1 MNTVPRYEIHRPVLR
16 DEVVRL
22 LSGLPGRTVVDGTVG
37 LGGHAEALL
46 EATEGTRVVGIDRD
60 EAALAHARQRLAP
73 FEDRILLIHGDY
85 RDIASHLDA
94 AEIDRVDGLLLD
106 VGVSSLQLDDPQR
119 GFSFRSDGPLDMRMD
134 RSCGRPASDWIAA
147 AAETEIA
154 DALREYGE
162 ERYARRIA
170 RAIVRAR
177 GREPIATTTDL
188 RRIVHG
194 AVARRYFGQA
204 IDPATRTFQAVRI
217 AVNDELAG
225 LRRGLQAGF
234 DVLATGGILVVIS
247 FHSLEDRMVKGF
259 LRERAASCVCPHDL
273 PECVCDKRVEAE
285 ILTRKPIVPRPEEIA
300 ENPRARSAKLRAAK
314 KVV

>member
-1 MNTVPRYEIHRPVLR
+1 MNPVPRYEIHRPVLR

-22 LSGLPGRTVVDGTVG
+22 LSGLPGRTLVDGTVG

-46 EATEGTRVVGIDRD
+46 EATEDTRVVGIDRD
-60 EAALAHARQRLAP
+60 EAALAHTRRRLAP
-73 FEDRILLIHGDY
+73 FADRILLIHGDY
-85 RDIASHLDA
+85 RDIASHLDVSG
-94 AEIDRVDGLLLD
+94 IDRVDGLLLD

-134 RSCGRPASDWIAA
+134 RSCGRSASNWIAA

-154 DALREYGE
+154 DVLWKYGE

-170 RAIVRAR
+170 RAIVRTR
-177 GREPIATTTDL
+177 GRRPIETTADL

-194 AVARRYFGQA
+194 AVPSRYFGQA
-204 IDPATRTFQAVRI
+204 IDPATRTFQAIRI
-217 AVNDELAG
+217 AINDELTA
-225 LRRGLQAGF
+225 LRRGLEAGF
-234 DVLATGGILVVIS
+234 GVLETGGILVVIS
-247 FHSLEDRMVKGF
+247 FHSLEDRIVKSF
-259 LRERAASCVCPHDL
+259 LREKEASCVCPHDL
-273 PECVCDKRVEAE
+273 PECVCDKQVEVE
-285 ILTRKPIVPRPEEIA
+285 LLTRKPIVPGVEEVE